1 MKMIKLPLVLFFVF
15 FCEYSE
21 EIFSQTKDCFVL
33 LVMTKMKTAS
43 QLIYI
48 TFAWDDLDCP
58 PQTNSNYNISI

>member
-1 MKMIKLPLVLFFVF
+1 
-15 FCEYSE
+15 
-21 EIFSQTKDCFVL
+21 
-33 LVMTKMKTAS
+33 MTKMKTAS